1 MHRHSLP
8 LVSLLLVAGC
18 ASAPSNELLVGT
30 SLEPAS
36 GTWAVEEQDL
46 AAVPAYEVASLP
58 EAPRVDYATPL
69 ALAPNPLAM
78 RQEDVHYDHPHNVHH
93 DGVQSDAYYDHPH
106 SVHHEGATT
115 EDDHDAGV
123 DESLRGSR
131 FTIKGGYYS
140 LDSADELDDGWIA
153 MLSWMQFFSKLF
165 AFELEVG
172 YFDADGEEGVV
183 EADTWGIPLFVNGR
197 INLPLWIFDLYGG
210 VGIGTVYFDTEAEG
224 GAISL
229 EDDGFLLAGDGFIGA
244 SLNLRDSVALGLEGK
259 YIVTDDMD
267 EFDEG
272 LDAFAVMLTLGF
284 SR

>member
-18 ASAPSNELLVGT
+18 ASAPSDELLVST
-30 SLEPAS
+30 SLAPAS
-36 GTWAVEEQDL
+36 GTWAVEEHDP
-46 AAVPAYEVASLP
+46 AAAPAYEVASLP
-58 EAPRVDYATPL
+58 AAPRVDYATPL
-69 ALAPNPLAM
+69 ALAEQPLAL

-106 SVHHEGATT
+106 SVHHSATAT
-115 EDDHDAGV
+115 AADDDHDV

-131 FTIKGGYYS
+131 FTLKAGLYEA
-140 LDSADELDDGWIA
+140 DDADELDDGWIV

-172 YFDADGEEGVV
+172 YIDADGEDSGVDGDV
-183 EADTWGIPLFVNGR
+183 WAIPLLVNGR
-197 INLPLWIFDLYGG
+197 INLPLWIFDVYAGLG
-210 VGIGTVYFDTEAEG
+210 VGTVYFDAEAG
-224 GAISL
+224 NAIISV
-229 EDDGFLLAGDGFIGA
+229 EDDGFLLAGDAFIGA
-244 SLNLRDSVALGLEGK
+244 SLNVADSVALGLEGK
-259 YIVTDDMD
+259 YFVTDDMD